1 MEQTQGH
8 DLYEVLQVSPGAHP
22 LIITKAF
29 RLLAALYHPDNQHTG
44 DEEAFKQ
51 LAQAY
56 RILSDPVRRAAYDRE
71 RFGSAEPTRDSNTT
85 IDNGPLPKTH
95 HGEVDELDLRSLI
108 LQALYNVRRGR
119 PYKPS
124 LSLLVLAELAGCTI
138 QSLQYTLWYLRGKHF
153 IENAD
158 DSELAI
164 TVEGVD
170 YVEGNGIGATGPRAN
185 QRTEAPIA
193 LPFSRYVAAEWSLAI
208 PDHGNDNGNESGH

>member
-1 MEQTQGH
+1 M
-8 DLYEVLQVSPGAHP
+8 
-22 LIITKAF
+22 
-29 RLLAALYHPDNQHTG
+29 
-44 DEEAFKQ
+44 
-51 LAQAY
+51 
-56 RILSDPVRRAAYDRE
+56 
-71 RFGSAEPTRDSNTT
+71 
-85 IDNGPLPKTH
+85 
-95 HGEVDELDLRSLI
+95 
-108 LQALYNVRRGR
+108 
-119 PYKPS
+119 
-124 LSLLVLAELAGCTI
+124 VLAELAGCTI

-193 LPFSRYVAAEWSLAI
+193 LPFSRYVAAEWSLAT